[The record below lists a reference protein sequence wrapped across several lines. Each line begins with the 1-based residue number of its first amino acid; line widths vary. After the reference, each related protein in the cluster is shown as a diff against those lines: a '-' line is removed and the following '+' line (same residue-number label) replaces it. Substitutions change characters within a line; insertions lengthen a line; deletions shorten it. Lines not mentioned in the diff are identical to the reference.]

1 MRLVGSLPSERKAL
15 LFSAGGVRFA
25 VRLSL
30 VREIVAAPE
39 GGEVRS
45 RGEPLPT
52 AFVSTVLG
60 LPAGPSPYALLT
72 EGAPHAA
79 LRVDALHGI
88 VDVAEAEYFQ
98 LPARTLLPQP
108 SPFSGAIVVRGE
120 VALELAVGTLGFAP
134 LEPALEPPAATA
146 DLGASTERELL
157 FARGDQVYAVPLSLA
172 VQVLEA
178 PRIAPVPL
186 APPAHLGLLYHA
198 RSLHPVLDVAVLYGA
213 VAPGPGRAVLV
224 LDAGGA
230 GVGVVADGVL
240 GVERGLPDVVRP
252 PWDAICAA

>member
-1 MRLVGSLPSERKAL
+1 MAPVGSLPSERKAL
-15 LFSAGGVRFA
+15 LFSAGGIRFA

-30 VREIVAAPE
+30 VREIVPAPD
-39 GGEVRS
+39 GGEVHL

-60 LPAGPSPYALLT
+60 LPAGPSPFALLT
-72 EGAPHAA
+72 EGPPHAA
-79 LRVDALHGI
+79 LRVEALQGI
-88 VDVAEAEYFQ
+88 VDVAGGEYFQ

-134 LEPALEPPAATA
+134 LEPALDPPAATA

-157 FARGDQVYAVPLSLA
+157 FARGGQVYAVPLSLA
-172 VQVLEA
+172 VQVLED
-178 PRIAPVPL
+178 PRLAPVPL
-186 APPAHLGLLYHA
+186 APASHVGLLYHA
-198 RSLHPVLDVAVLYGA
+198 RSLHPVLDVAVAYGA
-213 VAPGPGRAVLV
+213 PARGGGKAVLV

-230 GVGVVADGVL
+230 SVGVVADRVI

-252 PWDAICAA
+252 PWDAICGV

>member
-15 LFSAGGVRFA
+15 IFSAGGVRFA

-30 VREIVAAPE
+30 VREIVPAAE
-39 GGEVRS
+39 GGEVRW

-72 EGAPHAA
+72 QDAPHAA
-79 LRVDALHGI
+79 LRVEALHGI
-88 VDVAEAEYFQ
+88 VDVAGAEYFQ
-98 LPARTLLPQP
+98 LPARTYLPQP
-108 SPFSGAIVVRGE
+108 SPFSGAIVVQGE
-120 VALELAVGTLGFAP
+120 VALELSVGTLGFAP
-134 LEPALEPPAATA
+134 LEPALDPPAVTA
-146 DLGASTERELL
+146 DLGPATGGELL
-157 FARGDQVYAVPLSLA
+157 FARGDQVYAVPISLA
-172 VQVLEA
+172 VQVLER

-186 APPAHLGLLYHA
+186 APPSHVGLLYHG
-198 RSLHPVLDVAVLYGA
+198 RSLHPVLDVAVVYGA
-213 VAPGPGRAVLV
+213 PARGPGRAVLV

-230 GVGVVADGVL
+230 EVGVVADRVI
-240 GVERGLPDVVRP
+240 GVERRVSDVIRP